1 MRRKGKCLNMHDLV
15 KGKLK
20 AKYAQLVKVFT
31 EYVGFQNTKNLFK
44 ADIKVT
50 RVLPMGN
57 NIVFIVDCYEVFA
70 CLVLLTKGFSSV
82 VYVGKNL
89 WLNDRLQISLLILSK
104 FKRIN

>member
-1 MRRKGKCLNMHDLV
+1 MHDLV